1 MTPSNVNEVFLIQ
14 VVRVNSTVG
23 EGIEDDPFRTI
34 IQHWSLEG
42 KLLATSDPWLEEE
55 NKKKDF

>member
-1 MTPSNVNEVFLIQ
+1 MRTSNVDEVSFIQ
-14 VVRVNSTVG
+14 VVKVRSVFG
-23 EGIEDDPFRTI
+23 AGIEDDPFRTI
-34 IQHWSLEG
+34 IQYWSLEG